1 MVLLPVI
8 AYLGFH
14 LPGKAKKRTVE
25 TPPTTMVRI
34 TTDPPDS
41 SVTSDGNPIASGAVP
56 AGTTIEVS
64 RLGYKSKQVQIQ
76 SDSDGKVSL
85 EPEPFHLSVHT
96 SGSRASAQLDG
107 QNLSDFTDGSL
118 EYDLASDGTVHTF
131 TVSAN
136 GKHMFTL
143 IVQSSAGQQ
152 PRVTGLDAN
161 DLLAIA
167 SLGNQ
172 ATMYGATNLGDA
184 HIGDQSVAINPSGAP
199 FTLSDQN
206 HDVVFGQGENQAS
219 ASIDISNAP
228 TLVVQSLHAEGR
240 VLITTNA
247 DKAVL
252 TVDGSPLP
260 RQNRGWTVSKA
271 PGPHKFTLSAD
282 GYEPQSW
289 TMKIQRHGIVN
300 KKIMLH
306 TKVDTVALAGLN
318 ITGGTPGAEVALDG
332 KKVGELDSSGN
343 LNLANVV
350 ALGKHIVSLS
360 KPGLEPREFEIAVS
374 PSAPGKPLVD
384 AQLSKPLLSSPT
396 GTMAFEA
403 SVKGVA
409 IKYRRE
415 GDAQFHEANLSEKVR
430 LQPGQYE
437 IVADAP
443 GYQRFNTTVNLAKED
458 VTVSLNMTSIP
469 DYEFEDP
476 TQISH
481 EGAWIKS
488 KAPGRFVNLKPGRL
502 SENLVFARPGKTL
515 FWDKKVEWFV
525 DNPAHNARVQYSLE
539 GQSGKLT
546 RRLMTGQDTLN
557 QKEAKVDA
565 QAVGQKDTLSLHIR
579 VEGSHIR
586 ITNDKGVVMDDFT
599 APAHDFSGGRIGVRS
614 DSLFLVRSNNQ

>member
-1 MVLLPVI
+1 LV
-8 AYLGFH
+8 
-14 LPGKAKKRTVE
+14 
-25 TPPTTMVRI
+25 
-34 TTDPPDS
+34 
-41 SVTSDGNPIASGAVP
+41 
-56 AGTTIEVS
+56 
-64 RLGYKSKQVQIQ
+64 
-76 SDSDGKVSL
+76 
-85 EPEPFHLSVHT
+85 
-96 SGSRASAQLDG
+96 
-107 QNLSDFTDGSL
+107 
-118 EYDLASDGTVHTF
+118 
-131 TVSAN
+131 
-136 GKHMFTL
+136 
-143 IVQSSAGQQ
+143 VQSSPGQQ

-172 ATMYGATNLGDA
+172 ATLYGATNLGEA
-184 HIGDQSVAINPSGAP
+184 HIGDQSVAISPSGAP

-247 DKAVL
+247 EKAVL

-271 PGPHKFTLSAD
+271 PGPHKFTLSAE

-300 KKIMLH
+300 RKIVLH
-306 TKVDTVALAGLN
+306 TKSAAPLLAGLN
-318 ITGGTPGAEVALDG
+318 VTGGTPGAEVALDG
-332 KKVGELDSSGN
+332 KKIGELDASGN
-343 LNLANVV
+343 LNLPNVV
-350 ALGKHIVSLS
+350 ALGKHTVALA
-360 KPGLEPREFEIAVS
+360 KTGLEPREFEVAVS

-384 AQLSKPLLSSPT
+384 AQLLKPLLSSAN
-396 GTMAFEA
+396 GTLAFEA

-409 IKYRRE
+409 IKYRRT
-415 GDAQFHEANLSEKVR
+415 GDAQFHEANLSERVR

-437 IVADAP
+437 IVAEAP
-443 GYQRFNTTVNLAKED
+443 GYQRFSTTVNLTKED
-458 VTVSLNMTSIP
+458 VTVPLNMTSIP

-481 EGAWIKS
+481 EGAWLKS
-488 KAPGRFVNLKPGRL
+488 KAPGRYVNLKPGRF

-546 RRLMTGQDTLN
+546 RRLMTAQDISY
-557 QKEAKVDA
+557 QKDAKVDA
-565 QAVGQKDTLSLHIR
+565 QAVGQKDSLSLHIR
-579 VEGSHIR
+579 VEGSKIR
-586 ITNDKGVVMDDFT
+586 ITNDKGVVLDDFT
-599 APAHDFSGGRIGVRS
+599 APAQDFSGGRIGVRS